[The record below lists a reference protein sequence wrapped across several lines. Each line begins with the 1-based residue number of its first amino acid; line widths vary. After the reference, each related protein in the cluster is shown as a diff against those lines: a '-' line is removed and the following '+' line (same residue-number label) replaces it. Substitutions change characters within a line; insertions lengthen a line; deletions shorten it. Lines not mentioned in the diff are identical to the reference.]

1 MKKTFNTKEN
11 KSTLTTTNANK
22 KGAITMKKTGI
33 RTKIIAAVLA
43 AVTICSVGTMAFSAS
58 AMTVNAAS
66 IDTTTISQELEE
78 YGDAAKNLLNRI
90 TDKDLEK
97 MKQVGIST
105 LLAGIAEFVPGGK
118 TLNPALQAVL
128 GSAFG
133 NKQMTL
139 EDIDGRIDELFDR
152 IEQFEKDMKNELK
165 NILV

>member
-1 MKKTFNTKEN
+1 MKKTVNTKESN
-11 KSTLTTTNANK
+11 SNLNTINTNK

-90 TDKDLEK
+90 TDDTGRYRRVCTRRQDPQSGAAGGSGKRIR
-97 MKQVGIST
+97 KQ
-105 LLAGIAEFVPGGK
+105 A
-118 TLNPALQAVL
+118 
-128 GSAFG
+128 
-133 NKQMTL
+133 
-139 EDIDGRIDELFDR
+139 DES
-152 IEQFEKDMKNELK
+152 
-165 NILV
+165 